1 MGIPWKKIPWRKI
14 VEQALQWGL
23 KKIQKPPKG

>member
-14 VEQALQWGL
+14 AEQALKWGL
-23 KKIQKPPKG
+23 KKVQKKA